1 MLTLKSVFF
10 SGTMSVTVRSEGY
23 EDRRYGRMLGGRC
36 KAYIKV
42 NGREYSP
49 KRRGFN
55 VVTVNLRTGT
65 TTPLLVVKTF
75 NEKKSCWEGSCIGNI
90 TSAMQGELWTRFE
103 RTQSRT
109 QIGAGAIRWLWG
121 YSR

>member
-23 EDRRYGRMLGGRC
+23 EDRRYGRTLGVRA

-55 VVTVNLRTGT
+55 VVTVNLRTGKT
-65 TTPLLVVKTF
+65 TF
-75 NEKKSCWEGSCIGNI
+75 DEKNSC
-90 TSAMQGELWTRFE
+90 
-103 RTQSRT
+103 
-109 QIGAGAIRWLWG
+109 
-121 YSR
+121 

>member
-1 MLTLKSVFF
+1 
-10 SGTMSVTVRSEGY
+10 MSVTVRSEGF
-23 EDRRYGRMLGGRC
+23 EDRRYGRMLGGRA

-55 VVTVNLRTGT
+55 VVTVNLRTGK

-75 NEKKSCWEGSCIGNI
+75 DGKKSC
-90 TSAMQGELWTRFE
+90 
-103 RTQSRT
+103 
-109 QIGAGAIRWLWG
+109 
-121 YSR
+121 

>member
-42 NGREYSP
+42 NGRDYSR
-49 KRRGFN
+49 KRRGFDI
-55 VVTVNLRTGT
+55 VVVNRITGNA
-65 TTPLLVVKTF
+65 LV
-75 NEKKSCWEGSCIGNI
+75 C
-90 TSAMQGELWTRFE
+90 
-103 RTQSRT
+103 
-109 QIGAGAIRWLWG
+109 
-121 YSR
+121 